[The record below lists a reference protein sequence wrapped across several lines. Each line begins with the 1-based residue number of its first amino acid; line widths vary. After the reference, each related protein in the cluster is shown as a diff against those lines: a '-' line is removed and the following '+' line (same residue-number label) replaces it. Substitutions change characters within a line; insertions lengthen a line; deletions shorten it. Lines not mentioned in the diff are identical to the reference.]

1 MPRAFTVPV
10 HQVDELVQVG
20 SGEWI
25 NTDWFHRLFS
35 GNLWKPWVLSP
46 NLGGSWKCSQAIL
59 GMYESHWSHRLEP
72 TKTFIF
78 SKNHHFGYHQNHLK
92 VFGCLDSCFC
102 VFMWIIIEIFTKR
115 PRSPGSSDMEK
126 SLQSCC
132 GPFWELEKLSNC
144 VKSGKKPE
152 IVAKKTR
159 FPFFFRCIFNLFS
172 FVRFF
177 RSFFSFLLLILVG
190 FSRFW
195 IQFDK
200 IPKLQT
206 TSIFS
211 VCFCV
216 FFVLFIFVFFR
227 TIFETEK
234 TFSIYSRIPNNFQ
247 FIFELRKNFWIIFE
261 PETHFDFVFAITGA
275 IASDLRD
282 PGKICCNKL
291 KRHVLGTFRDDG
303 KLTSYGFDK
312 LGDDFVMFWV
322 MMKMIINWKRTY
334 FWISNVWLAE
344 IAIKLLYVLI
354 IIIHFAD
361 GFSEMLRTVIFMPG
375 DVATS
380 CQQIRTKQFRG

>member
-1 MPRAFTVPV
+1 MGHFPCRVRLPCRCIRSMSWFRWG
-10 HQVDELVQVG
+10 Q
-20 SGEWI
+20 GEWI

-72 TKTFIF
+72 TKTFLF

-144 VKSGKKPE
+144 VKSGKHQKLLR
-152 IVAKKTR
+152 KKLD
-159 FPFFFRCIFNLFS
+159 FLSFFDVFS
-172 FVRFF
+172 ICFVFVRFF

-206 TSIFS
+206 TAIFF
-211 VCFCV
+211 FCV
-216 FFVLFIFVFFR
+216 FFFRFFLR
-227 TIFETEK
+227 TIFEPKRHFQFILESQK
-234 TFSIYSRIPNNFQ
+234 QFSIYFRIKKEFLNYFRSWNT
-247 FIFELRKNFWIIFE
+247 FW
-261 PETHFDFVFAITGA
+261 FVFAITGA
-275 IASDLRD
+275 IATVIHSDLRD

-303 KLTSYGFDK
+303 KLTSYFRQNRWWFCDV
-312 LGDDFVMFWV
+312 LGDDE
-322 MMKMIINWKRTY
+322 ND
-334 FWISNVWLAE
+334 N
-344 IAIKLLYVLI
+344 KLKKNIFLDFQCV
-354 IIIHFAD
+354 A
-361 GFSEMLRTVIFMPG
+361 SWNMLKLT
-375 DVATS
+375 
-380 CQQIRTKQFRG
+380 